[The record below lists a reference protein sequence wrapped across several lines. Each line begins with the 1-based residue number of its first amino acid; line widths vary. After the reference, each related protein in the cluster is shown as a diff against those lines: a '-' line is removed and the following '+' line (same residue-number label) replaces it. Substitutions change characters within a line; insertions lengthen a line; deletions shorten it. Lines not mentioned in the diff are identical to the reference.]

1 VSIGTTS
8 ASQRASIDAA
18 TRSHDA
24 LDLAE
29 HALHAALGRPQPAR
43 ERAWARH
50 VATELHAAVEAIEA
64 HRREVE
70 GEHGLYGELRFEAPW
85 LLPRVH
91 QLRAQLARIEA
102 EARDLTEEVQRVIG
116 GDLQGLSAIRTDA
129 ERMLLSLRDLRA
141 KENDL
146 IFERFNEPVALD

>member
-1 VSIGTTS
+1 MSTETTS
-8 ASQRASIDAA
+8 PSQRASIDAA
-18 TRSHDA
+18 TRSHDT
-24 LDLAE
+24 LELAE

-50 VATELHAAVEAIEA
+50 VATSLHAAVEAIEA

-85 LLPRVH
+85 LLPRVR
-91 QLRAQLARIEA
+91 QLTAQLARIQA
-102 EARDLTEEVQRVIG
+102 EARDLTDEVQRVVE
-116 GDLQGLSAIRTDA
+116 GDLQGLNAIRADA
-129 ERMLLSLRDLRA
+129 ERMLFSLRDLRA
-141 KENDL
+141 KETDL